1 MNITP
6 APGSPLAK
14 GRFYAVIACYVERP
28 LRNIIREQWVQQY
41 ALALTKIVVGN
52 VRGKYQ
58 GTTLFGGGVLSTD
71 LLAQGLAEKEKLEQM
86 LYSGASPG
94 MGDVAP
100 PIFMIG

>member
-1 MNITP
+1 M
-6 APGSPLAK
+6 
-14 GRFYAVIACYVERP
+14 
-28 LRNIIREQWVQQY
+28 
-41 ALALTKIVVGN
+41 TKIVVGN